1 MPCHAILI
9 PSFLP
14 AAATIYRSPKRHA
27 AARQRRHQT
36 TPMPAAAAAARRT
49 HGQSSI
55 LFMRVSPRGMYLPQ
69 KKKKRGHQMTLGD
82 RHSRKDGR
90 NEKIRH
96 VQKGRQAYIQVG
108 QQPSPPSPPHQF
120 PAESELA
127 LCVTVLPPSRAHPVP
142 HTHKSAVIRPHP
154 VPLSIIR
161 GRSYLARVPGRVQ
174 WGWGGPR
181 GKGSRLPYHSSR
193 KGGLKHAHDAP
204 RGWKFSKAAAT
215 AGA

>member
-1 MPCHAILI
+1 MPYSSHHFCPPPLQY
-9 PSFLP
+9 
-14 AAATIYRSPKRHA
+14 T
-27 AARQRRHQT
+27 AARNDMPLPGKEDIRRPQC
-36 TPMPAAAAAARRT
+36 RRRRRQEE
-49 HGQSSI
+49 HMDRAPSSSCVC
-55 LFMRVSPRGMYLPQ
+55 RPVACTCR